1 MQDKEKRWAQV
12 VPDKDVDEDIDLVY
26 PWADYTPEDADTTG
40 IVNVSAAIGAA
51 LVGKSIAVNGRLEV
65 VTAVEMIETGPD
77 LDGPG
82 AVTLWLLFEGGRV
95 PAFGNAQLH

>member
-12 VPDKDVDEDIDLVY
+12 VPDKDVDEDIDLVHK
-26 PWADYTPEDADTTG
+26 WADYSGPLTIKQTLE
-40 IVNVSAAIGAA
+40 AAM
-51 LVGKSIAVNGRLEV
+51 VGRSIATGGRLEV
-65 VTAVEMIETGPD
+65 VTAVELIETGPD

-82 AVTLWLLFEGGRV
+82 AVTIWLLFEGGRV